1 MMQSLDKSVDSEVL
15 LRRGSCNFPLRVAEN
30 YANSLADSNNAGE
43 QSGGCLSEQIE
54 SPRDLDDISFS
65 LYKIQADE
73 GNYMPELRLEKHA
86 LIEEE
91 K

>member
-1 MMQSLDKSVDSEVL
+1 MRSLDESIDSGFEMKG
-15 LRRGSCNFPLRVAEN
+15 GSCNFPLRVADNNE
-30 YANSLADSNNAGE
+30 NSLADSNNAGE